1 MLVCNKSNQ
10 PLLISNTD
18 QSDKHGTLW
27 RSIHNLHRK
36 KNANFL
42 FDFLGI
48 AGLLLFRAIKKLFK
62 NILSGLENLKQ
73 TDNKLTLV

>member
-1 MLVCNKSNQ
+1 MLVCNESNQ

-48 AGLLLFRAIKKLFK
+48 AGLINVTIQGNKK
-62 NILSGLENLKQ
+62 I
-73 TDNKLTLV
+73 V

>member
-1 MLVCNKSNQ
+1 MLVCNESNQ

-27 RSIHNLHRK
+27 CSINNLHRK
-36 KNANFL
+36 KNANLL

-48 AGLLLFRAIKKLFK
+48 AGLINFISQGDKKLLKIYCLVK
-62 NILSGLENLKQ
+62 N
-73 TDNKLTLV
+73 